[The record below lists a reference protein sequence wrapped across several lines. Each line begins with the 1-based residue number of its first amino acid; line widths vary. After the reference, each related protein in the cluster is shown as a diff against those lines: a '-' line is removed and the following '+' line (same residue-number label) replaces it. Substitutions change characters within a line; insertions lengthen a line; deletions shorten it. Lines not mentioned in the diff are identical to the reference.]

1 MDCIH
6 ACLQKW
12 TFRDFFLIHSF
23 IHPSIH
29 PFIHSIS
36 FTEDIVSDK
45 IRIQELAKVENS
57 VEDVKGSWT
66 KSYQLVSIYSQN
78 YIEGRLSPCFTYQ
91 RSSEYNSTLG
101 DKVVFRINMTTF
113 GDLQMSIHDDN
124 GYIDTHFNV
133 YGREETIF
141 PTQILGDPINRI
153 VKLEIKKEEI
163 EVADKSQCKK
173 QSEIDP
179 YCLENIVEN

>member
-1 MDCIH
+1 M
-6 ACLQKW
+6 
-12 TFRDFFLIHSF
+12 
-23 IHPSIH
+23 
-29 PFIHSIS
+29 
-36 FTEDIVSDK
+36 
-45 IRIQELAKVENS
+45 ENS

-179 YCLENIVEN
+179 YCLENIVENSLGCKIPWTLTSNQCNKF